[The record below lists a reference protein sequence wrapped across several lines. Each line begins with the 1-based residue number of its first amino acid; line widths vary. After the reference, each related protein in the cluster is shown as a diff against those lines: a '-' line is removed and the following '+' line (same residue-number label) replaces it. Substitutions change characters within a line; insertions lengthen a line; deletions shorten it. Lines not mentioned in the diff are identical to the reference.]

1 MNDPSQ
7 FKEALLD
14 NQSIGHNM
22 MTFRKLRGHKAMELA
37 FHLGISE
44 AAYTKYERGE
54 TKITVD
60 LIKRYADYV
69 QVDPIHILT
78 IKPGQLIEYFDELEK
93 RKIQM
98 DSKQFY
104 TLLEILRE
112 LKDSNDTLKSL
123 IKEAIV

>member
-1 MNDPSQ
+1 MGDPSQ

-22 MTFRKLRGHKAMELA
+22 MTFRKLRSLKAMELA
-37 FHLGISE
+37 FHLGICE

-78 IKPGQLIEYFDELEK
+78 IKPGQLIEYFYEFEK
-93 RKIQM
+93 RKVLM
-98 DSKQFY
+98 DGSQFDA
-104 TLLEILRE
+104 LLEILRE
-112 LKDSNDTLKSL
+112 LKGSNETLKSL

>member
-1 MNDPSQ
+1 MSDPSQ

-14 NQSIGHNM
+14 NQSIGQNM
-22 MTFRKLRGHKAMELA
+22 MVFRRLRSLKAMELA

-44 AAYTKYERGE
+44 ATYTKYERGE
-54 TKITVD
+54 TKITVE
-60 LIKRYADYV
+60 LIKKYADYV

-78 IKPGQLIEYFDELEK
+78 IKPGQLIEYLYELEK

-98 DSKQFY
+98 ESNQFDS
-104 TLLEILRE
+104 LIEILQE
-112 LKDSNDTLKSL
+112 LKNSNDVLKSL

>member
-1 MNDPSQ
+1 MSDPSQ

-22 MTFRKLRGHKAMELA
+22 MTFRKLRSLKAMELA

-60 LIKRYADYV
+60 LIKKYADYV

-78 IKPGQLIEYFDELEK
+78 IRPGQLIEYFDELEK
-93 RKIQM
+93 RKVLM
-98 DSKQFY
+98 DGSQFD
-104 TLLEILRE
+104 TLIEILRE

>member
-1 MNDPSQ
+1 MNDLSQ

-14 NQSIGHNM
+14 NQSIGQNM
-22 MTFRKLRGHKAMELA
+22 MNYRKLRGVKAIELA

-54 TKITVD
+54 TKITVE

-69 QVDPIHILT
+69 QVDPIHVLT
-78 IKPGQLIEYFDELEK
+78 IRPGQLIEYFYELEK
-93 RKIQM
+93 RKVQM
-98 DSKQFY
+98 DSKQFDA
-104 TLLEILRE
+104 LLEILRE